1 MSLQG
6 EHQGRADPG
15 PGDIVGT
22 ALRLLRDEGPEALSF
37 RRIAAVL
44 GISHTTVHRHCVSFG
59 RLLDL
64 CADELA
70 GQLPEVGT
78 GLPWPL
84 ETEQR
89 YTSLYEM
96 WVANSALLALRRGQ
110 PWWVPNMLTRW
121 AEPAMAAALR
131 IGMTPQQAL
140 QTTRQLYLFT
150 YGCSSTHA
158 TYTAR
163 RTRSLLAALD
173 PDEFPVL
180 AGNLEM
186 IVNGPPERDVFAQ
199 GLRTLI
205 SAAQAAVRAKLPA
218 GVPVLR

>member
-1 MSLQG
+1 VASQEG
-6 EHQGRADPG
+6 EDEADPALG
-15 PGDIVGT
+15 IVRT
-22 ALRLLRDEGPEALSF
+22 ALQLLHDEGPEALSF
-37 RRIAAVL
+37 RRIAAAL

-59 RLLDL
+59 RLLDM

-70 GQLPEVGT
+70 GQLPKVGT
-78 GLPWPL
+78 GLPWP
-84 ETEQR
+84 EEMEQR
-89 YTSLYEM
+89 YTALYDM

-121 AEPAMAAALR
+121 AEPAMEAALR
-131 IGMTPQQAL
+131 IGMTSEQAL

-150 YGCSSTHA
+150 YGCSSARA

-163 RTRSLLAALD
+163 TTRGLLAALD

-180 AGNLEM
+180 TSNM
-186 IVNGPPERDVFAQ
+186 DVIVNGAPERDVFTQ

-205 SAAQAAVRAKLPA
+205 SAAQAAVGSK
-218 GVPVLR
+218 